1 MIEEKRINGVYLKA
15 DKENGVREIDYS
27 DLTETDEI
35 CKPREFLKFLKD
47 MAEGESAITFIDGW
61 NEEIYDQI
69 ARDYGI
75 AN

>member
-1 MIEEKRINGVYLKA
+1 MREEIRINGVYLKA

-35 CKPREFLKFLKD
+35 CKPTEFLKFLKD

-61 NEEIYDQI
+61 NEETYDQI
-69 ARDYGI
+69 ARDYGV
-75 AN
+75 N

>member
-1 MIEEKRINGVYLKA
+1 MIESKRINGVYLKA

-35 CKPREFLKFLKD
+35 CKPTEFLKFLKD

-75 AN
+75 K

>member
-1 MIEEKRINGVYLKA
+1 MIESKRINGVYLKA
-15 DKENGVREIDYS
+15 DKNGVREIDYS
-27 DLTETDEI
+27 DLTESDEI
-35 CKPREFLKFLKD
+35 CRPRKFLEKLKD

-75 AN
+75 N